1 MRYLG
6 SDARPKFK
14 SASLGL
20 AASGA
25 GFSQGLNCC
34 LSLRREEDASWE
46 VAAYPRDLALMT
58 SPPRF
63 SAMND
68 SP

>member
-1 MRYLG
+1 MHVRN
-6 SDARPKFK
+6 SK

-25 GFSQGLNCC
+25 GVSQDLDCC

-46 VAAYPRDLALMT
+46 VGAYPRDLALMT
-58 SPPRF
+58 SPRF
-63 SAMND
+63 SAMN
-68 SP
+68 